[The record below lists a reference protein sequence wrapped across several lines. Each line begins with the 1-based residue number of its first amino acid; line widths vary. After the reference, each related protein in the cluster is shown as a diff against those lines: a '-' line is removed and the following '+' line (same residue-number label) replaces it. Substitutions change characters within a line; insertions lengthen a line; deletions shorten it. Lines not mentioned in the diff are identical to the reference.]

1 MKGLAARLS
10 EFAARLVACL
20 PARQARP
27 EPATVARVRRA
38 LDALEA
44 CYRKEKGYPRASA
57 RIASR
62 PTGRPANS
70 SAASSRQSHM

>member
-10 EFAARLVACL
+10 EFAARLV
-20 PARQARP
+20 ARP